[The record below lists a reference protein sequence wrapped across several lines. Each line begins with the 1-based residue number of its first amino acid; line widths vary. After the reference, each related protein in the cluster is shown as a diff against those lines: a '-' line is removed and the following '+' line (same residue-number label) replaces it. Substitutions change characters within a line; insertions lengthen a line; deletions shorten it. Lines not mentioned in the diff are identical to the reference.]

1 MLHFR
6 LQFTENWISETKRE
20 KREKLL
26 NKINAVIY
34 IIFIVGFVT
43 AFFVN
48 KPIIMD
54 VIYAILTVIMF
65 VLLHLS
71 FKRMKRYLA

>member
-1 MLHFR
+1 MM
-6 LQFTENWISETKRE
+6 
-20 KREKLL
+20 L